1 MSFSVVALFAA
12 VESNNFAGLWAQL
25 HTMTDEE
32 VVVAGSAIGPDRLR
46 ELLYRFVRQSRMP
59 SAPFTPFGLGKA
71 PTMSSMVSV
80 DPALV
85 IPAVLSVAFKDHSF
99 LGPENGK
106 QQLAAI
112 RLLLSAIHADAR
124 PHRNW

>member
-71 PTMSSMVSV
+71 PTMSSMVSG

-85 IPAVLSVAFKDHSF
+85 IPAALGCIQRSF
-99 LGPENGK
+99 VPR
-106 QQLAAI
+106 A
-112 RLLLSAIHADAR
+112 
-124 PHRNW
+124 